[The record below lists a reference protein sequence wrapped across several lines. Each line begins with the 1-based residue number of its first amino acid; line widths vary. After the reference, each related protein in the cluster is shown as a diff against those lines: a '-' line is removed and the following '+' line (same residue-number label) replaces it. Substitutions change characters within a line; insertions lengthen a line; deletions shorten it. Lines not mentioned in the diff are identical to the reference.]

1 MSFRLLIVEDSPELL
16 EAASDFFREE
26 GAGLW
31 DVVTASDGD
40 DALALVRSGS
50 FDLMIL
56 DIMLPG
62 ASGFDICK
70 AARQKSD
77 CPIIFVTALGSE
89 NNILKG
95 YETGCDDYVV
105 KPFSLRHLYA
115 KSLALLKRAK
125 KNVDSDVLQCGA
137 ISLNRKTML
146 VTVSGREIPINAKE
160 YFLLVYLLEN
170 KGSVLT
176 RHSILE
182 HVWGDDLDVSDRVV
196 DNTIRRLRESLG
208 TASGQIKTVT
218 NNVIFPALDMILAIF
233 FFVKLGAA
241 YFDYRQGNRF
251 DWAPPAILFVC
262 LVFTLT
268 APTYIWTIIGA

>member
-31 DVVTASDGD
+31 DIVTASDGN
-40 DALALVRSGS
+40 DALSKVQNDS

-70 AARQKSD
+70 AARKISD
-77 CPIIFVTALGSE
+77 CPIIFLTALGSE

-125 KNVDSDVLQCGA
+125 KSGDTDTLRCAA
-137 ISLNRKTML
+137 ISINKKTML
-146 VTVSGREIPINAKE
+146 VTVKGRETAINARE

-182 HVWGDDLDVSDRVV
+182 HVWSDDLDVNDRAV

-208 TASGQIKTVT
+208 DASSQIKTV
-218 NNVIFPALDMILAIF
+218 I
-233 FFVKLGAA
+233 GRG
-241 YFDYRQGNRF
+241 YR
-251 DWAPPAILFVC
+251 
-262 LVFTLT
+262 LT
-268 APTYIWTIIGA
+268 EE

>member
-16 EAASDFFREE
+16 EAAGDFFREE
-26 GAGLW
+26 GSGLW
-31 DVVTASDGD
+31 EVVTASDGN
-40 DALALVRSGS
+40 DALAKVNGES

-62 ASGFDICK
+62 ASGFDICR
-70 AARQKSD
+70 AARKTSD

-125 KNVDSDVLQCGA
+125 KSDAGDILRCGT
-137 ISLNRKTML
+137 ISLNKNTML
-146 VTVSGREIPINAKE
+146 VTVEGREVAINARE

-170 KGSVLT
+170 KGAVLT
-176 RHSILE
+176 RKAILD

-208 TASGQIKTVT
+208 SASGQIKT
-218 NNVIFPALDMILAIF
+218 AI
-233 FFVKLGAA
+233 GRG
-241 YFDYRQGNRF
+241 YR
-251 DWAPPAILFVC
+251 I
-262 LVFTLT
+262 TEE
-268 APTYIWTIIGA
+268 

>member
-16 EAASDFFREE
+16 EAAGDFFREE
-26 GAGLW
+26 GSGLW
-31 DVVTASDGD
+31 DVVTASDGN
-40 DALALVRSGS
+40 DALAKVKNES

-62 ASGFDICK
+62 ASGFDICR
-70 AARQKSD
+70 AAREKSD

-125 KNVDSDVLQCGA
+125 KSDAGDILRCGT
-137 ISLNRKTML
+137 ISLNKNTML
-146 VTVSGREIPINAKE
+146 VTVKGREVAINARE

-170 KGSVLT
+170 KGAVLT
-176 RHSILE
+176 RKAILD

-208 TASGQIKTVT
+208 SASGQIKT
-218 NNVIFPALDMILAIF
+218 AI
-233 FFVKLGAA
+233 GRG
-241 YFDYRQGNRF
+241 YR
-251 DWAPPAILFVC
+251 I
-262 LVFTLT
+262 TEE
-268 APTYIWTIIGA
+268 

>member
-16 EAASDFFREE
+16 EATGDVFREE
-26 GAGLW
+26 GSGLW
-31 DVVTASDGD
+31 EVVTASDGN
-40 DALALVRSGS
+40 DALAKVKNES

-62 ASGFDICK
+62 ASGFDICR

-125 KNVDSDVLQCGA
+125 KSSDGDILRCGT
-137 ISLNRKTML
+137 ISLNRNTML
-146 VTVSGREIPINAKE
+146 VTVEGREVAINARE

-170 KGSVLT
+170 KGAVLT
-176 RHSILE
+176 RKAILD

-208 TASGQIKTVT
+208 SASGQIKT
-218 NNVIFPALDMILAIF
+218 AI
-233 FFVKLGAA
+233 GRG
-241 YFDYRQGNRF
+241 YR
-251 DWAPPAILFVC
+251 I
-262 LVFTLT
+262 TEE
-268 APTYIWTIIGA
+268 

>member
-16 EAASDFFREE
+16 EATSDFFKEE

-31 DVVTASDGD
+31 DIVTASDGN
-40 DALALVRSGS
+40 DALAKVNSGS

-70 AARQKSD
+70 AARKISD
-77 CPIIFVTALGSE
+77 CPIIFLTALGSE

-125 KNVDSDVLQCGA
+125 KSGDTDTLRCGA
-137 ISLNRKTML
+137 ISLNKKTML
-146 VTVSGREIPINAKE
+146 VTVKGLETAINARE
-160 YFLLVYLLEN
+160 YFLLAYLLEN

-176 RHSILE
+176 RQSILE
-182 HVWGDDLDVSDRVV
+182 HVWGDDLDVNDRVV

-208 TASGQIKTVT
+208 AASSQIKTV
-218 NNVIFPALDMILAIF
+218 I
-233 FFVKLGAA
+233 GRG
-241 YFDYRQGNRF
+241 YR
-251 DWAPPAILFVC
+251 
-262 LVFTLT
+262 LT
-268 APTYIWTIIGA
+268 EE

>member
-16 EAASDFFREE
+16 EATSDFFLEE

-31 DVVTASDGD
+31 DVVTASDGN
-40 DALALVRSGS
+40 DALAKVNSES

-70 AARQKSD
+70 AARKISD
-77 CPIIFVTALGSE
+77 CPIIFLTALGSE

-125 KNVDSDVLQCGA
+125 KSGDTDTLRCGS
-137 ISLNRKTML
+137 ISLNKKTML
-146 VTVSGREIPINAKE
+146 VTVKGRETAINARE
-160 YFLLVYLLEN
+160 FFLLVYLLEN
-170 KGSVLT
+170 KDSVLT
-176 RHSILE
+176 RQSILE
-182 HVWGDDLDVSDRVV
+182 HVWGDDLDVNDRVV

-208 TASGQIKTVT
+208 DASSQIKTV
-218 NNVIFPALDMILAIF
+218 I
-233 FFVKLGAA
+233 GRG
-241 YFDYRQGNRF
+241 YR
-251 DWAPPAILFVC
+251 
-262 LVFTLT
+262 LT
-268 APTYIWTIIGA
+268 EE

>member
-31 DVVTASDGD
+31 DVVTASDGN
-40 DALALVRSGS
+40 DALAKVNGGS

-70 AARQKSD
+70 AARQISD
-77 CPIIFVTALGSE
+77 CPIIFLTALGSE

-125 KNVDSDVLQCGA
+125 KSGGDILRCGQ
-137 ISLNRKTML
+137 ISLNKKTML
-146 VTVSGREIPINAKE
+146 VIVKGRETAINARE

-176 RHSILE
+176 RQSILE
-182 HVWGDDLDVSDRVV
+182 HVWSDDLDVSDRVV

-208 TASGQIKTVT
+208 SASSQIKTV
-218 NNVIFPALDMILAIF
+218 I
-233 FFVKLGAA
+233 GRG
-241 YFDYRQGNRF
+241 YR
-251 DWAPPAILFVC
+251 
-262 LVFTLT
+262 LT
-268 APTYIWTIIGA
+268 EE

>member
-1 MSFRLLIVEDSPELL
+1 MSYRLLIVEDSPELL
-16 EAASDFFREE
+16 EAVSDFYREE

-31 DVVTASDGD
+31 EVVTASEGN
-40 DALALVRSGS
+40 DALAKVTNES

-70 AARQKSD
+70 AARKKSD

-105 KPFSLRHLYA
+105 KPFSTRHLYA

-125 KNVDSDVLQCGA
+125 KSGDSDTLRCGA
-137 ISLNRKTML
+137 ISLNRKSML
-146 VTVSGREIPINAKE
+146 VKVSGQEISINAKE
-160 YFLLVYLLEN
+160 YYLLVYLLEN

-176 RHSILE
+176 RQSILE
-182 HVWGDDLDVSDRVV
+182 HVWGDDLDVNDRVV

-208 TASGQIKTVT
+208 DASGQIKT
-218 NNVIFPALDMILAIF
+218 AI
-233 FFVKLGAA
+233 GRG
-241 YFDYRQGNRF
+241 YR
-251 DWAPPAILFVC
+251 I
-262 LVFTLT
+262 TEE
-268 APTYIWTIIGA
+268 

>member
-16 EAASDFFREE
+16 EATSDFYREE
-26 GAGLW
+26 NAGLW
-31 DVVTASDGD
+31 EVVTASDGN
-40 DALALVRSGS
+40 DALAKVNSES

-70 AARQKSD
+70 AARKKSD

-105 KPFSLRHLYA
+105 KPFSIRHLYA

-125 KNVDSDVLQCGA
+125 KSGDSDTLRCGA
-137 ISLNRKTML
+137 ISLNRKSML
-146 VTVSGREIPINAKE
+146 VKVSGQEISINAKE

-176 RHSILE
+176 RQSILE
-182 HVWGDDLDVSDRVV
+182 HVWGDDLDVNDRVV

-208 TASGQIKTVT
+208 DASGQIKT
-218 NNVIFPALDMILAIF
+218 AI
-233 FFVKLGAA
+233 GRG
-241 YFDYRQGNRF
+241 YR
-251 DWAPPAILFVC
+251 I
-262 LVFTLT
+262 TEE
-268 APTYIWTIIGA
+268 

>member
-26 GAGLW
+26 GVGLW
-31 DVVTASDGD
+31 EVVTASDGN
-40 DALALVRSGS
+40 DALAKVSNDN

-70 AARQKSD
+70 AARQISD
-77 CPIIFVTALGSE
+77 CPIIFLTALGSE

-125 KNVDSDVLQCGA
+125 KSSGDILRCGQ
-137 ISLNRKTML
+137 ISLNKKTML
-146 VTVSGREIPINAKE
+146 VTVKDRETAINARE
-160 YFLLVYLLEN
+160 YFLLVCLLEN

-176 RHSILE
+176 RQSILE
-182 HVWGDDLDVSDRVV
+182 HVWSDDLDVSDRVV

-208 TASGQIKTVT
+208 DASSQIKTV
-218 NNVIFPALDMILAIF
+218 I
-233 FFVKLGAA
+233 GRG
-241 YFDYRQGNRF
+241 YR
-251 DWAPPAILFVC
+251 I
-262 LVFTLT
+262 TEE
-268 APTYIWTIIGA
+268 

>member
-31 DVVTASDGD
+31 DIVTASDGN
-40 DALALVRSGS
+40 DALDKVQNGS

-62 ASGFDICK
+62 ASGFEICK
-70 AARQKSD
+70 AARKISD
-77 CPIIFVTALGSE
+77 CPIIFLTALGSE
-89 NNILKG
+89 NNMLKG

-125 KNVDSDVLQCGA
+125 KSGDTDTLRCGE
-137 ISLNRKTML
+137 ISLNKKTML
-146 VTVSGREIPINAKE
+146 VTVKGRETAINARE

-176 RHSILE
+176 RQSILE
-182 HVWGDDLDVSDRVV
+182 HVWSDDLDVNDRAV

-208 TASGQIKTVT
+208 DASYQIKTV
-218 NNVIFPALDMILAIF
+218 I
-233 FFVKLGAA
+233 GRG
-241 YFDYRQGNRF
+241 YR
-251 DWAPPAILFVC
+251 
-262 LVFTLT
+262 LT
-268 APTYIWTIIGA
+268 EE

>member
-16 EAASDFFREE
+16 EAAGDFFREE
-26 GAGLW
+26 GSGLW
-31 DVVTASDGD
+31 DVVTASDGN
-40 DALALVRSGS
+40 DALAKVNSDN

-70 AARQKSD
+70 AARKTSD

-125 KNVDSDVLQCGA
+125 KSDAGDILRCGT
-137 ISLNRKTML
+137 ISLNKNTML
-146 VTVSGREIPINAKE
+146 VTVEGREVAINARE

-170 KGSVLT
+170 KGAVLT
-176 RHSILE
+176 RKAILD

-208 TASGQIKTVT
+208 SASGRIKTV
-218 NNVIFPALDMILAIF
+218 I
-233 FFVKLGAA
+233 GRG
-241 YFDYRQGNRF
+241 YR
-251 DWAPPAILFVC
+251 I
-262 LVFTLT
+262 TEE
-268 APTYIWTIIGA
+268 

>member
-26 GAGLW
+26 GTGLW
-31 DVVTASDGD
+31 DIVTASDGN
-40 DALALVRSGS
+40 DALAKVQNGS

-70 AARQKSD
+70 AARKISD
-77 CPIIFVTALGSE
+77 CPIIFLTALGSE

-125 KNVDSDVLQCGA
+125 KSSDGDALRCGS
-137 ISLNRKTML
+137 ISLNKKTML
-146 VTVSGREIPINAKE
+146 VTVKGRETAINARE

-170 KGSVLT
+170 KESVLT
-176 RHSILE
+176 RQSILE
-182 HVWGDDLDVSDRVV
+182 HVWGDDHDVNDRVV

-208 TASGQIKTVT
+208 DASSQIKTV
-218 NNVIFPALDMILAIF
+218 I
-233 FFVKLGAA
+233 GRG
-241 YFDYRQGNRF
+241 YR
-251 DWAPPAILFVC
+251 
-262 LVFTLT
+262 LT
-268 APTYIWTIIGA
+268 EE

>member
-31 DVVTASDGD
+31 DIVTASDGN
-40 DALALVRSGS
+40 DALAKVQNGS

-70 AARQKSD
+70 AARKLSD
-77 CPIIFVTALGSE
+77 CPIIFLTALGSE

-125 KNVDSDVLQCGA
+125 KSSDGDALRCGS
-137 ISLNRKTML
+137 ISLNKKTML
-146 VTVSGREIPINAKE
+146 VTVKGRETAINARE

-170 KGSVLT
+170 KESVLT
-176 RHSILE
+176 RQSILE
-182 HVWGDDLDVSDRVV
+182 HVWGDDHDVNDRVV

-208 TASGQIKTVT
+208 DASSQIKTV
-218 NNVIFPALDMILAIF
+218 I
-233 FFVKLGAA
+233 GRG
-241 YFDYRQGNRF
+241 YR
-251 DWAPPAILFVC
+251 
-262 LVFTLT
+262 LT
-268 APTYIWTIIGA
+268 EE

>member
-16 EAASDFFREE
+16 EAAGDFFREE
-26 GAGLW
+26 GSGLW
-31 DVVTASDGD
+31 EVVTASDGN
-40 DALALVRSGS
+40 DALAKVKNES

-62 ASGFDICK
+62 ASGFDICR
-70 AARQKSD
+70 AAREKSD

-125 KNVDSDVLQCGA
+125 KSDAGDILRCGT
-137 ISLNRKTML
+137 ISLNKNTML
-146 VTVSGREIPINAKE
+146 VTVKGREVAINARE

-170 KGSVLT
+170 KGAVLT
-176 RHSILE
+176 RKAILD

-208 TASGQIKTVT
+208 SASGQIKT
-218 NNVIFPALDMILAIF
+218 AI
-233 FFVKLGAA
+233 GRG
-241 YFDYRQGNRF
+241 YR
-251 DWAPPAILFVC
+251 I
-262 LVFTLT
+262 TEE
-268 APTYIWTIIGA
+268 

>member
-26 GAGLW
+26 GAGIW

-125 KNVDSDVLQCGA
+125 KNVDSDLLQCGA

-208 TASGQIKTVT
+208 TASGQIKT
-218 NNVIFPALDMILAIF
+218 AI
-233 FFVKLGAA
+233 GRG
-241 YFDYRQGNRF
+241 YR
-251 DWAPPAILFVC
+251 I
-262 LVFTLT
+262 TEE
-268 APTYIWTIIGA
+268 

>member
-16 EAASDFFREE
+16 EATGDFFREE
-26 GAGLW
+26 GSGLW
-31 DVVTASDGD
+31 EVVTASDGN
-40 DALALVRSGS
+40 DALAKVTNES

-62 ASGFDICK
+62 ASGFDICR

-125 KNVDSDVLQCGA
+125 KSDAGDILRCGT
-137 ISLNRKTML
+137 ISLNRNTML
-146 VTVSGREIPINAKE
+146 VTVEGREVAINARE

-170 KGSVLT
+170 KGAVLT
-176 RHSILE
+176 RKAILD

-208 TASGQIKTVT
+208 SASGQIKT
-218 NNVIFPALDMILAIF
+218 AI
-233 FFVKLGAA
+233 GRG
-241 YFDYRQGNRF
+241 YR
-251 DWAPPAILFVC
+251 I
-262 LVFTLT
+262 TEE
-268 APTYIWTIIGA
+268 

>member
-31 DVVTASDGD
+31 DIVTASDGN
-40 DALALVRSGS
+40 DALAKVQNGS

-62 ASGFDICK
+62 ASGFEICK
-70 AARQKSD
+70 AARKISD
-77 CPIIFVTALGSE
+77 CPIIFLTALGSE

-95 YETGCDDYVV
+95 YETGCDDYVM

-125 KNVDSDVLQCGA
+125 KSGDTDTLRCGE
-137 ISLNRKTML
+137 ISLNKKTML
-146 VTVSGREIPINAKE
+146 VTVKGRETAINARE

-176 RHSILE
+176 RQSILE
-182 HVWGDDLDVSDRVV
+182 HVWSDDLEVNDRAV

-208 TASGQIKTVT
+208 DASSEIKTV
-218 NNVIFPALDMILAIF
+218 I
-233 FFVKLGAA
+233 GRG
-241 YFDYRQGNRF
+241 YR
-251 DWAPPAILFVC
+251 
-262 LVFTLT
+262 LT
-268 APTYIWTIIGA
+268 EE